1 MRFIKDLGREMSV
14 CPCCGAELHADVIS
28 SKGEQILEIA
38 KRMGVKIQ
46 VLGPEIPGFKIGQIN
61 EDADDVKVTG
71 VTVTKDNVLEKFAP
85 EIAKLEQEVVDPVEP
100 SITAEPKAKPVTKKK
115 TKK

>member
-1 MRFIKDLGREMSV
+1 MRFIKDLNREVSV
-14 CPCCGAELHADVIS
+14 CPCCGAELHEDVIS

-46 VLGPEIPGFKIGQIN
+46 VLGPEIPGFKIGQVN
-61 EDADDVKVTG
+61 KEDVKITG

-85 EIAKLEQEVVDPVEP
+85 EIAKLEQEVVDPVDP

-115 TKK
+115 VKE